1 MPTKNCD
8 PFSCIVAVIFGQEV
22 VSASTF
28 AIHRITGD
36 HAVTCAV
43 PIKVAIYRLILAVTT
58 LIHAVEVLILAVAL
72 AILAV
77 ALAILAVVTLILAV
91 VILMLMAVVISMFV
105 LVILV
110 ALTIIAVESENPH
123 VPEHFKPAHFS
134 C

>member
-77 ALAILAVVTLILAV
+77 AHPILAVATLILAV
-91 VILMLMAVVISMFV
+91 VILGLVAVVVLFV
-105 LVILV
+105 ELMILGV
-110 ALTIIAVESENPH
+110 IAVESDNPH

-134 C
+134 S